1 MAHLENFLA
10 ISYHIRDKNQ
20 GRIDHLF
27 GLTSPV
33 IYKKHFGVSRLCF
46 AGSYVYRTYVYVPN
60 GITIVCVQIPN
71 KIDSPLSRDGSSF
84 GSLIGVYYAL
94 FSSYCHI
101 ISQILFV

>member
-1 MAHLENFLA
+1 MA

-60 GITIVCVQIPN
+60 GITIVLVQIPN
-71 KIDSPLSRDGSSF
+71 KIDSPPSRDGSSF
-84 GSLIGVYYAL
+84 KSL
-94 FSSYCHI
+94 
-101 ISQILFV
+101 